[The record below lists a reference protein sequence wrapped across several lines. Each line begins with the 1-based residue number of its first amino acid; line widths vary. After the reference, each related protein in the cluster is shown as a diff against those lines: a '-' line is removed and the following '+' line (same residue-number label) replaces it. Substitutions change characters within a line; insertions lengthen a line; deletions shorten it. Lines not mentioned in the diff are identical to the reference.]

1 MSEWLVLKPIKL
13 GAGNFVA
20 TGERVLADNW
30 RNRRSLESGRYIQR
44 IEITVPSV
52 VSDAIAEEEVKP
64 VKKVG
69 RPPKVAVEE
78 G

>member
-13 GAGNFVA
+13 GKGSFIA
-20 TGERVLADNW
+20 TGERVLADDW
-30 RNRRSLESGRYIQR
+30 RNRRTLESGRYIQR

-52 VSDAIAEEEVKP
+52 VGDATIEEAKV